1 MANGWRS
8 MWRRVS
14 LAAMALAGQLG
25 LAGCDDVTVH
35 EPVGAQRISNSDF
48 PYAARNGEIVTEVV
62 GNPFGS
68 SQGFAAAVVE
78 HMQNAHRGPPARF
91 VLTPER
97 GGSAPY
103 RVVMAFNLPRAT
115 TADETCAATDH
126 LRTEP
131 PGSKITL
138 LAVFFNGTT
147 ALSQASG
154 TVSGTTAADDRKF
167 RSLVRQVTY
176 ALIPP
181 FDFKGP
187 G

>member
-1 MANGWRS
+1 MADGWQS

-48 PYAARNGEIVTEVV
+48 PHAARNGEIKTEVV
-62 GNPFGS
+62 GNPFGG

-78 HMQNAHRGPPARF
+78 HMQNAHRGPPVRF
-91 VLTPER
+91 ALTPER
-97 GGSAPY
+97 GGSTPY

-115 TADETCAATDH
+115 TADEACAATDR
-126 LRTEP
+126 LRSEA
-131 PGSKITL
+131 PGPKITL
-138 LAVFFNGTT
+138 LAVFCDGTG

-154 TVSGTTAADDRKF
+154 TVAGATAASDRKF